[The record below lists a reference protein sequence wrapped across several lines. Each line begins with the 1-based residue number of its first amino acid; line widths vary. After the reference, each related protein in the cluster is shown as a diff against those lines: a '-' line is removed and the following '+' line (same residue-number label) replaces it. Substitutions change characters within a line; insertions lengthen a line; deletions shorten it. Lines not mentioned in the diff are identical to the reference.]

1 MAYSS
6 GHTGHPSRRS
16 MILGGAAIGATA
28 VTALSSCTEAP
39 AEGGRT
45 AASSGRGQ
53 RGYVMEEEVATGKAP
68 LTRLG
73 RVRGIRRRHRHGV
86 PGCPPDVKIDVE
98 IVAKVDAGERMA
110 LDGEAGSG
118 ADVFTLQYD
127 QLSSAIDAG
136 TAAPIGQY
144 EDALTERSGPVFAA
158 AVSREGA
165 MHGVP
170 IATESIALFYNRTS

>member
-1 MAYSS
+1 EW
-6 GHTGHPSRRS
+6 
-16 MILGGAAIGATA
+16 GAGIGSDT
-28 VTALSSCTEAP
+28 
-39 AEGGRT
+39 
-45 AASSGRGQ
+45 
-53 RGYVMEEEVATGKAP
+53 MEEALATGKAR
-68 LTRLG
+68 LTVWVEYEEYG
-73 RVRGIRRRHRHGV
+73 AAIVKAFQGVR
-86 PGCPPDVKIDVE
+86 PDVKIHVE

-144 EDALTERSGPVFAA
+144 EDAITERSGPVFAA

-165 MHGVP
+165 MRGV
-170 IATESIALFYNRTS
+170 